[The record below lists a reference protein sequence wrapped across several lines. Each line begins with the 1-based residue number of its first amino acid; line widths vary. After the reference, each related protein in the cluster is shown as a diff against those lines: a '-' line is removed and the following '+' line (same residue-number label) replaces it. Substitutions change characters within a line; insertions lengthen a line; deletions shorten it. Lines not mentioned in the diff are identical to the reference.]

1 MSPIV
6 QAAVLLSAIFL
17 SALVGVLV
25 PLAVNVTPRLTKVG
39 NAFAA
44 GVLSSAA
51 IVHLQPAAHDAMLEA
66 LGPSPG
72 DDSDERFPY
81 DGLATLMGAIVVFLL
96 DFSMRGGTNNKDDDN
111 ETTNNNNYNKNN
123 NINMTNNNNSN
134 NNSNSNSRGR
144 NYATFN
150 NDAFRKR
157 LRPWNHHLYPTVP
170 TTDDSHKDHHEPD
183 EHQSPRTYE
192 IYIDQPSSTTTVSP
206 TQQQTSHS
214 PKHTHTKPSSSRL
227 GIALLLAVSLSFHSL
242 MEGVALG
249 TSLHELRQFSIIAI
263 AILAHK
269 LFAALSLGSSLASSQ
284 QSKSLSVF
292 IGLGFALSTPI
303 GAVVGA
309 GLVSLVS
316 AKSSLITAWLTCVS
330 AGVFLYVAFVDMLAD
345 EIRESSNQNDE
356 YYHDRRL
363 RAFLFIL
370 SASAMSLLAVWV

>member
-1 MSPIV
+1 MSLIL
-6 QAAVLLSAIFL
+6 QAAALLSAIFL

-44 GVLSSAA
+44 GFLSSAA
-51 IVHLQPAAHDAMLEA
+51 IVHLQPAAHDAMLQA

-81 DGLATLMGAIVVFLL
+81 DGVATLMGAIVVFLL
-96 DFSMRGGTNNKDDDN
+96 DFSMRGGSDKDKDN
-111 ETTNNNNYNKNN
+111 ENTDINNN
-123 NINMTNNNNSN
+123 NNNNSY
-134 NNSNSNSRGR
+134 SRVR
-144 NYATFN
+144 NYRTFSCH
-150 NDAFRKR
+150 AFRKR
-157 LRPWNHHLYPTVP
+157 LRPWNRHLYTTAP

-183 EHQSPRTYE
+183 EHQSPLTCQVCV
-192 IYIDQPSSTTTVSP
+192 DQPSCTIHNSP
-206 TQQQTSHS
+206 PEASHA
-214 PKHTHTKPSSSRL
+214 PKHTDPNKPSSPRL

-249 TSLHELRQFSIIAI
+249 TSLHEARQFSIIAI

-284 QSKSLSVF
+284 QPKSLSVF
-292 IGLGFALSTPI
+292 MGLGFALSTPI

-316 AKSSLITAWLTCVS
+316 TQSSFITAWLTCVS

-356 YYHDRRL
+356 HYHDRGL
-363 RAFLFIL
+363 RAFMFIL
-370 SASAMSLLAVWV
+370 SASAMSLLAIWV